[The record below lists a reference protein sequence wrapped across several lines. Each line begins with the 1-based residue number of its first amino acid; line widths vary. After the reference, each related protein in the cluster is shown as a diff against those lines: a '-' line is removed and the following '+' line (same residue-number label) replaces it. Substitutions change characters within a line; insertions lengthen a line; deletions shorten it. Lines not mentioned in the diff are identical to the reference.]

1 MDYIAELENIKEWAK
16 NLIIIQYRQS
26 KKNRKLIEILIDIL
40 FANNLILQI
49 RDLCLNID
57 KSTGVQLDTLGK
69 WLGIDR
75 YYNNADIWDHPYL
88 SFINYSDMQATNF
101 PNNLDPM
108 QGGFSSYLTFEDN
121 NGGFLT
127 YNSWQNTRT
136 ANNAIGDEY
145 FRMLIK
151 LKIIKNS
158 INHTMGNID
167 KAIYNWSGGKVYTT
181 WNKMEVIYH
190 YDASYENL
198 MTMAVYKNVL
208 PAPTGCKI
216 TIQQIV

>member
-16 NLIIIQYRQS
+16 NLIIIQYHQS
-26 KKNRKLIEILIDIL
+26 KKNRKLIDILVELL

-49 RDLCLNID
+49 RDLCLNVNE
-57 KSTGVQLDTLGK
+57 STGAQLDVIGK
-69 WLGIDR
+69 WVGIDR

-88 SFINYSDMQATNF
+88 SFINYSDIQNPA
-101 PNNLDPM
+101 NLDPM

-127 YNSWQNTRT
+127 YQSWKSTRT
-136 ANNAIGDEY
+136 ATNTIGDEY

-158 INHTMGNID
+158 INHTMRNID
-167 KAIYNWSGGKVYTT
+167 KAIYEWSGGKVYTT
-181 WNKMEVIYH
+181 WNKMEVIYN
-190 YDASYENL
+190 YDESYKNL
-198 MTMAVYKNVL
+198 MTMAIYKNAL

-216 TIQQIV
+216 TTQQIV